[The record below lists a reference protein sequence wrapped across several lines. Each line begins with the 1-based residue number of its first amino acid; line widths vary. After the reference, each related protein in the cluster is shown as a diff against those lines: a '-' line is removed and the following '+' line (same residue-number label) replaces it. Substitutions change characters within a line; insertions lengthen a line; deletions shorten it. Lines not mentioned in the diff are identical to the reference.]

1 MARWTCP
8 DCGRVFGKVR
18 QGHECAPAL
27 TIEEYFETGP
37 PHERPVYE
45 AVQAHLDTLDDVY
58 TEPVSVGI
66 FFKRSRTFAQ
76 LRPMQKWVALGFI
89 LPNRLDHP
97 RLARKVVGEGSRYYH
112 VVNLRTP
119 DEVDDTIRD
128 WLTEAYLSDE

>member
-8 DCGRVFGKVR
+8 DCGRRFGKAR
-18 QGHECAPAL
+18 QSHECAPAL
-27 TIEEYFETGP
+27 TIDEYFATGP
-37 PHERPVYE
+37 LHERPIYD

-76 LRPMQKWVALGFI
+76 LRPMQRWVALGFI
-89 LPNRLDHP
+89 LPRKLDHD
-97 RLARKVVGEGSRYYH
+97 RLSRRVVGEGNRFWH
-112 VVNLRTP
+112 VVNVASP
-119 DEVDDTIRD
+119 DEVDDLIRG

>member
-1 MARWTCP
+1 MERWTCP
-8 DCGRVFGKVR
+8 ECGRRFGKVR

-27 TIEEYFETGP
+27 TIEEYFTTGP

-45 AVQAHLDTLDDVY
+45 AVRSHLDTLPDVY

-76 LRPMQKWVALGFI
+76 LRPMQRWVALGFI
-89 LPNRLDHP
+89 LSRRLDHD
-97 RLARKVVGEGSRYYH
+97 RLPRKVVSEGNRYWH
-112 VVNLRTP
+112 VVNLKSP
-119 DEVDDTIRD
+119 DEVDDLIRD

>member
-8 DCGRVFGKVR
+8 DCGRRFGKAR
-18 QGHECAPAL
+18 QSHECAPAL
-27 TIEEYFETGP
+27 SIDEYFATGP
-37 PHERPVYE
+37 LHERPIYD

-76 LRPMQKWVALGFI
+76 LRPMQRWVALGFI
-89 LPNRLDHP
+89 LPRKLDHD
-97 RLARKVVGEGSRYYH
+97 RLSRKVVGEGNRFWH
-112 VVNLRTP
+112 VVNVASP
-119 DEVDDTIRD
+119 DEVDDLIRG